1 MTTIFNINNFSE
13 SKDFVFFTNDLIE
26 SNPVVTN
33 MYKMMHQNSTVL
45 MSLNYFNEIDPFI
58 IQNIHFEAIKET
70 PNIDGYV
77 TDQCIV
83 KNELDENFLRELS
96 KIIQQK
102 YLIIGPSFSNIPY
115 FLQSKNL
122 EIAIKHNVT
131 AVMYDVRDL
140 DFKIYNE
147 LKPLAQLKSFAR
159 KRIEIIPVVNSIKKR
174 DELLALIPFKSICIL
189 D

>member
-1 MTTIFNINNFSE
+1 MTTIFNINNFNE

-58 IQNIHFEAIKET
+58 IQNIHFEMIKET
-70 PNIDGYV
+70 TNIDGYV

-102 YLIIGPSFSNIPY
+102 HLIIGHRFQISPIFY
-115 FLQSKNL
+115 NL
-122 EIAIKHNVT
+122 
-131 AVMYDVRDL
+131 
-140 DFKIYNE
+140 KI
-147 LKPLAQLKSFAR
+147 
-159 KRIEIIPVVNSIKKR
+159 
-174 DELLALIPFKSICIL
+174 
-189 D
+189 